1 MKYPFYYALAWE
13 EAGRTARR
21 SCWQSDRMV
30 CPDESSYLPAP
41 HQFSEVALFSYG
53 FPGWPAADLPSP
65 ALNDLQCTKM
75 TDDIVERINGEIH
88 VWWSYLDQP
97 AEVTEKCYE
106 ILSEPQRARISR
118 YKTAQLRNRQTVSDG
133 SLTSLVAGYLNDDPG
148 HIELQFAQFGKPF
161 LVRSEGGINLQF
173 SVSHSS
179 QIGVY
184 AFARDRLI
192 GVDVEEMVPRAD
204 WEGVLAMCLSEYERV
219 WFFRL
224 ASPRKPEMS
233 YRLWTI
239 KEAYLKAI
247 GRGLSISPADIE
259 VSLEGENEYRFHS
272 INGENERGRNWS
284 IIPFTPATNF
294 SASVV
299 VEAGPTRI
307 RYFHWEPRRLLNSRL
322 P

>member
-1 MKYPFYYALAWE
+1 
-13 EAGRTARR
+13 
-21 SCWQSDRMV
+21 
-30 CPDESSYLPAP
+30 
-41 HQFSEVALFSYG
+41 
-53 FPGWPAADLPSP
+53 
-65 ALNDLQCTKM
+65 M

-97 AEVTEKCYE
+97 AEVTDKCYE

-118 YKTAQLRNRQTVSDG
+118 YKTVQLRNRQTVSDG
-133 SLTSLVAGYLNDDPG
+133 SLTSPVGGYLNEDPG
-148 HIELQFAQFGKPF
+148 HIELQFAKFGKPF
-161 LVRSEGGINLQF
+161 LVRSAGGINLQF

-204 WEGVLAMCLSEYERV
+204 WEGVLAMYLSEYERV
-219 WFFRL
+219 WFSRL

-239 KEAYLKAI
+239 KEAYLKAVRI
-247 GRGLSISPADIE
+247 GLSISPADIE

-272 INGENERGRNWS
+272 INGESERGWNWKLS
-284 IIPFTPATNF
+284 RFTPATIF

-307 RYFHWEPRRLLNSRL
+307 RYFHWEPRRLLNSHL